1 MFGNWVYRRR
11 KALDLTQRDL
21 ARKVSCSLSMLRK
34 IEREE
39 RRPSEQLAELL
50 ADHLGIDD
58 VQRVSFLLLARGK
71 YPQDFEEPI
80 LKGGSEL
87 HILPD
92 FFDLGESHAPFVARE
107 RQIQQL
113 HEQLAQ
119 ALSGQGRIVFIS
131 GEAGQGKSSLM
142 SEFAH
147 QALDSNQDLLLAR
160 GWSDVY
166 TGQGDPLLPFRDI
179 FRTLAGDYDHAAMR
193 GILNRQLAIRLA
205 AAIPKFAR
213 ASLDY
218 GPHLIDTL
226 IPGSPIESHLA
237 HYYTHHPED
246 IPLLLRLQ
254 NQRARQAS
262 LAAHDLRQEY
272 LFDEVSSTLNTFARG
287 HPLMLLLDDLHW
299 IDHSSAA
306 LLGHLSSRM
315 VHSPI
320 LIVGSYRPEDLT
332 QLKDIDEN
340 NKPLQHPLK
349 ELLSESMRHFGDNRI
364 DLDHYRPGEELQFVN
379 AVLDVE
385 DNNYDDSFRE
395 QLANLTEGHPLFL
408 IELLRDF
415 REQGQIL
422 PAAGGHW
429 TQKETISWE
438 SIPARVEGVIEKRL
452 NRLPEDLV
460 GLLSVGCVQGET
472 FFAEVISQVL
482 QTDVH
487 QVIHRLSHD
496 LDRQHRL
503 IHEQG
508 VRQIGTDRFSQYR
521 FRHNLFQIYLY
532 EGLAAAERAYLHE
545 AVGNA
550 LEALYSGR
558 EDGAEPPAAQ
568 LARHF
573 QQANLGIKAAR
584 YLLLAGH
591 QAARLLAYEEATQYY
606 LRGLA
611 ELENLD
617 PQGETSHLHYE
628 LKLNLARS
636 FWHSGR
642 LPEAITAFQIAI
654 ETARNLQDPVALAG
668 AVLAYEE
675 PRWRLNLAPDLSQQ
689 YLREAF
695 AVLGEQNSGLR
706 VRLLVSLARSLLA
719 SGEQQELRATVDQA
733 LRIAQQVDDPLAL
746 CDGLRIK
753 IQIDRRPETTPA
765 RLDAIQQLVATAKT
779 IGDQERLADGLD
791 LYVYDLLEL
800 GQLDQVDE
808 MISTQRKVA
817 EEIKQP
823 FQMHVAA
830 VFQTMRAILRGEF
843 ELAERLAKEAADIS
857 QRIGLADLDGIYGIH
872 MFTIRREQGRLQEFL
887 PLAKLMAAG
896 PLQASA
902 WRPGLA
908 LLFCN
913 MEMKEE
919 CRSVFENLA
928 SDGFAAVPRD
938 SLWVATLAYLCEVCA
953 YLGDGDRAAIL
964 YELLEPYAQRTVVV
978 GGATACYGSAGR
990 FLGMLAMTL
999 SDFETAERHLQEAIE
1014 LDAAMQAWPWLAHS
1028 QLEYAALLLSRGTT
1042 QDRQRVNGLL
1052 EMSLSAAE
1060 KMGMAYLTGRAKSL
1074 MARYEHI
1081 AS

>member
-1 MFGNWVYRRR
+1 
-11 KALDLTQRDL
+11 
-21 ARKVSCSLSMLRK
+21 MLRK

-39 RRPSEQLAELL
+39 RRPSDQLATLL

-58 VQRVSFLLLARGK
+58 AQRASFLLLARGK

-80 LKGGSEL
+80 LEGGSEL

-92 FFDLGESHAPFVARE
+92 FFDQGESHAPFVARE
-107 RQIQQL
+107 RQLQQL

-131 GEAGQGKSSLM
+131 GEAGQGKSNLM

-147 QALDSNQDLLLAR
+147 QALDANQDLLLAR

-166 TGQGDPLLPFRDI
+166 TGQGDPLLPFRDV

-193 GILNRQLAIRLA
+193 GILNRQLATRLA
-205 AAIPKFAR
+205 GAIPEFAR

-226 IPGSPIESHLA
+226 IPGKPIEALLA
-237 HYYTHHPED
+237 HWYTHHPED
-246 IPLLLRLQ
+246 IPLLLSLQ

-262 LAAHDLRQEY
+262 LVAHNLRQEY
-272 LFDEVSSTLNTFARG
+272 LFDEVSSTLNAFARS
-287 HPLMLLLDDLHW
+287 HPLLLLLDDLHW
-299 IDHSSAA
+299 IDPSSAA
-306 LLGHLSSRM
+306 LLGHLTSRM

-320 LIVGSYRPEDLT
+320 LIVGSYRPEDLA
-332 QLKDIDEN
+332 QLKGADEN
-340 NKPLQHPLK
+340 HKPLQHPLK

-364 DLDHYRPGEELQFVN
+364 DLDRYHPGEELQFVN

-385 DNNYDDSFRE
+385 DNDFDGSFRE
-395 QLANLTEGHPLFL
+395 QLASLTEGHPLFL
-408 IELLRDF
+408 VELLRDF
-415 REQGQIL
+415 REQGQIFH
-422 PAAGGHW
+422 AAGGHW
-429 TQKETISWE
+429 AQKETISWE

-452 NRLPEDLV
+452 NRLPEDFL
-460 GLLSVGCVQGET
+460 GLLSVACVQGET
-472 FFAEVISQVL
+472 FFAEVLSRVL
-482 QTDVH
+482 QTDVR

-503 IHEQG
+503 IQEQG
-508 VRQIGTDRFSQYR
+508 VRQIGPERVSQYR
-521 FRHNLFQIYLY
+521 FRHNLFQIHLY
-532 EGLAAAERAYLHE
+532 EGLPAAERAYLHE

-558 EDGAEPPAAQ
+558 EGEAELPAAQ

-573 QQANLGIKAAR
+573 QQADLGIKAAR

-606 LRGLA
+606 SSGLA
-611 ELENLD
+611 ELEKLD
-617 PQGETSHLHYE
+617 PQGETNHLNYE

-636 FWHSGR
+636 LWHSGR

-654 ETARNLQDPVALAG
+654 ETARNLQDPVALAS

-675 PRWRLNLAPDLSQQ
+675 PRWRLNLAPDRSQQ
-689 YLREAF
+689 YLREALT
-695 AVLGEQNSGLR
+695 VLGEQNSGLR

-719 SGEQQELRATVDQA
+719 SGEQQELRASVDQA
-733 LRIAQQVDDPLAL
+733 LRIAQQIDDPLAL

-753 IQIDRRPETTPA
+753 AHIDRRPETTAA
-765 RLDAIQQLVATAKT
+765 RLEAIQQLVDTAKT
-779 IGDQERLADGLD
+779 ISDQERLADGLD
-791 LYVYDLLEL
+791 LYVYDLLEM

-808 MISTQRKVA
+808 MISAQRKVA

-843 ELAERLAKEAADIS
+843 ELAERLAEEAAQIS
-857 QRIGLADLDGIYGIH
+857 HRIGLADLDGIYGIH
-872 MFTIRREQGRLQEFL
+872 MFTIRREQGRLQEFA
-887 PLAKLMAAG
+887 PVAKLLATG
-896 PLQASA
+896 PVQGSA

-908 LLFCN
+908 LLFCSLD
-913 MEMKEE
+913 MKDE
-919 CRSVFENLA
+919 CRSVFETLA
-928 SDGFAAVPRD
+928 SDGFLSVPRD
-938 SLWVATLAYLCEVCA
+938 SLWVATLAYLSEVCA

-964 YELLEPYAQRTVVV
+964 YDLLLPYARRTVVV
-978 GGATACYGSAGR
+978 GGATACLGSASR
-990 FLGMLAMTL
+990 FLGILAMTL
-999 SDFETAERHLQEAIE
+999 SNVDTAERHFLEAIE
-1014 LDAAMQAWPWLAHS
+1014 LDADMQAWPWLAHS
-1028 QLEYAALLLSRGTT
+1028 QMEYAALLLSRGTSP
-1042 QDRQRVNGLL
+1042 DRQRANDLL
-1052 EMSLSAAE
+1052 EVSLSAAE
-1060 KMGMAYLTGRAKSL
+1060 KMGMAYLVGRAKSL
-1074 MARYEHI
+1074 MVQYEHI